1 MSLINVLAMVTF
13 VKPVV
18 PDNPLT
24 SKLKTLLVELN
35 AISETVEFEIMENGE
50 YQLVTS

>member
-1 MSLINVLAMVTF
+1 MSLINVLAIITF

-18 PDNPLT
+18 PDGPLT
-24 SKLKTLLVELN
+24 AKLNTLLVELN
-35 AISETVEFEIMENGE
+35 AKSETVEFEIMENGE